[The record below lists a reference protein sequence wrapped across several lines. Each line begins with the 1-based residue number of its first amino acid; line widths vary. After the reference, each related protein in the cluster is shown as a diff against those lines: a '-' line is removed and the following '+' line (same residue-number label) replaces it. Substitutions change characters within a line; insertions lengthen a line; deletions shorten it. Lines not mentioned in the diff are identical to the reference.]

1 MVLPPRTTT
10 LTPYGAFNF
19 QVIAAPIGGSNPTSP
34 QAGFQEVSGLAMEVA
49 VMEYRNGNDGVNYIR
64 KMPGLPKMGDI
75 TFKRGIIGFT
85 DFALWIMN
93 ARDGKLA
100 DQTPQTITVNLMD
113 EGGQNIAMQWILT
126 GALPKSYKG
135 AALNAKS
142 ATEVA
147 MEELVITAE
156 KMDVTLN
163 PPS

>member
-19 QVIAAPIGGSNPTSP
+19 QVIADPIGNKNPGAP
-34 QAGFQEVSGLAMEVA
+34 QAGFQEISGLGMEVA
-49 VMEYRNGNDGVNYIR
+49 VMEYRNGNDGVNYVR
-64 KMPGLPKMGDI
+64 KMSGLPKVADI

-100 DQTPQTITVNLMD
+100 DQVPQTVTINLMD
-113 EGGQNIAMQWILT
+113 EVGTGIAMQWTLT

-135 AALNAKS
+135 AAFNAKS

-147 MEELVITAE
+147 MEELVLTAE
-156 KMDVTLN
+156 KIDITLN
-163 PPS
+163 PPA